1 MHEEAVVL
9 YAELAAVAMASFISS
24 KDTPLMEPVRLN
36 DGFEESRDALKKFR
50 GENDDFQF
58 LEYQVWSASMVRIKL
73 LPWRWVLSFSGQY
86 VFITTHNVVLV
97 YLQF

>member
-9 YAELAAVAMASFISS
+9 YAKLAAVAMASFISS

-50 GENDDFQF
+50 GEEDDDFQF
-58 LEYQVWSASMVRIKL
+58 LEYQVCVRTHKHNSGDDFGYNPGGNL
-73 LPWRWVLSFSGQY
+73 LGVLG
-86 VFITTHNVVLV
+86 
-97 YLQF
+97 

>member
-1 MHEEAVVL
+1 ML

-50 GENDDFQF
+50 GEEDDDFQF
-58 LEYQVWSASMVRIKL
+58 LEYQVCV
-73 LPWRWVLSFSGQY
+73 
-86 VFITTHNVVLV
+86 
-97 YLQF
+97 